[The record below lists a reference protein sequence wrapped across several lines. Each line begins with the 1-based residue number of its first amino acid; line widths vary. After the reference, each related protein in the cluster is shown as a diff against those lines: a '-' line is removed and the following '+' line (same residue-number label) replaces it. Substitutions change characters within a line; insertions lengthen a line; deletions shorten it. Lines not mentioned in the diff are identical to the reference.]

1 MRRPGGLACAVL
13 AAAALAGCSSATTAP
28 PQSSAPGSGA
38 GDRLT
43 VTSTAFAAGGRI
55 PVRFT
60 CDGTQTSPPLAWSGV
75 PDRARS
81 MALVVDDPDAPSG
94 TFVHWV
100 VLDIPVGTAHV
111 AAGQVPGGAVQAENS
126 AGHPA
131 YTGPCP
137 PSGTHHYRFTVY
149 ALRHRTGLA
158 TGAGTDEAL
167 RHVARDAVAYGR
179 LVGTYRRPG

>member
-1 MRRPGGLACAVL
+1 VL
-13 AAAALAGCSSATTAP
+13 AAATLAGCSSATTATTATTE
-28 PQSSAPGSGA
+28 SKTAH
-38 GDRLT
+38 RLA

-75 PDRARS
+75 PRRARS
-81 MALVVDDPDAPSG
+81 LALVVDDPDAPGG

-100 VLDIPVGTAHV
+100 VLDIPVGADHVTA
-111 AAGQVPGGAVQAENS
+111 GRVPGGAVQAENS

-149 ALRHRTGLA
+149 ALRRPTGLA
-158 TGAGTDEAL
+158 AGAGTEEAL
-167 RHVARDAVAYGR
+167 RQVARDAVAYGR
-179 LVGTYRRPG
+179 LVGTYRRSG